1 MAFFINIKHLLH
13 ICQNISSMDGCDCI
27 NSFIFSTSSSVTSE
41 ELDWINARLLDLKSF
56 IERNAQIFSAQSAPQ
71 PIADASQVT
80 PSFGA
85 NWLTNSKAKCMFCLN
100 QVGGMQPSPHHQQDA
115 FLRERQSLMFLQQLL
130 GHTIQVLGLWKIVCE
145 HQVLM
150 TPSIKKLYSIL

>member
-1 MAFFINIKHLLH
+1 MNIMHLLH
-13 ICQNISSMDGCDCI
+13 ICQNISCIDESDCF
-27 NSFIFSTSSSVTSE
+27 NSFLWTSSSVTSE

-80 PSFGA
+80 PSYGA
-85 NWLTNSKAKCMFCLN
+85 NLLTNSKAKCMFCLN

-150 TPSIKKLYSIL
+150 TPSINKTHSILRQT

>member
-1 MAFFINIKHLLH
+1 
-13 ICQNISSMDGCDCI
+13 MDGCDCI

-71 PIADASQVT
+71 QIADASQVT

-150 TPSIKKLYSIL
+150 TPSIKKTSILSFNKLENSLNLANYISYS

>member
-1 MAFFINIKHLLH
+1 
-13 ICQNISSMDGCDCI
+13 MDGCDCI

-150 TPSIKKLYSIL
+150 TPSINKLILSFNKLDNSLN

>member
-1 MAFFINIKHLLH
+1 MTVNFSRELGDKCLEVSRCLAEMSVIKQELIDKTNLLH
-13 ICQNISSMDGCDCI
+13 
-27 NSFIFSTSSSVTSE
+27 
-41 ELDWINARLLDLKSF
+41 
-56 IERNAQIFSAQSAPQ
+56 
-71 PIADASQVT
+71 ASQVT
-80 PSFGA
+80 PSFGS
-85 NWLTNSKAKCMFCLN
+85 NFLTNSKAKCMFCLN

-150 TPSIKKLYSIL
+150 TPSRNSIL